1 MKIAIV
7 VHNLKGGGAE
17 KMMVR
22 LANALAEAGDEVSLV
37 LLTGGGVNKALVA
50 PAVSV
55 VELCSPRTVMSLWRL
70 RCHLRDARPDRILAA
85 LTHVNVIA
93 TLACASLGM
102 LKRLYVSERNAFS
115 RDKQVNPE
123 LLVRIAYTVAPLL
136 YRLQPNPVIC
146 VSQGVAE
153 DLVATTLVTER
164 DVVWAPNPVL
174 DNNFEQLSYG
184 SPSHP
189 WLQDKDVPTLVAAGR
204 LANQKG
210 FDLLIAAVARIN
222 ASQPCR
228 VVIFGEGELRAELLA
243 QAEQLAIS
251 DKVSLPGYCT
261 DVLAEMAHSDLFVL
275 SSRFEGSPNV
285 LVEAM
290 ATGVPVVATDC
301 PYGPDEI
308 LEGGRVAPLVP
319 AEDVAALAAAIVSAL
334 NDSNDGK
341 AQRWARARRYT
352 SANAAAAYR
361 HILATGSPPAAQTEG

>member
-7 VHNLKGGGAE
+7 VHNLNGGGAE

-22 LANALAEAGDEVSLV
+22 LANALALAGDQVSLV
-37 LLTGGGVNKALVA
+37 LLTSGGINKSLVS
-50 PAVSV
+50 PAVEL
-55 VELCSPRTVMSLWRL
+55 VELCSPRTVLSLFRL
-70 RCHLRDARPDRILAA
+70 RRYLAAAQPERILAA

-93 TLACASLGM
+93 TLACASLAM

-123 LLVRIAYTVAPLL
+123 LLVRAAYAVAPLL

-153 DLVATTLVTER
+153 DLVATTLVTDR

-174 DNNFEQLSYG
+174 DDDFEQATYG
-184 SPSHP
+184 PPSHP
-189 WLQDKDVPTLVAAGR
+189 WLSTKPLPTIVAAGR
-204 LANQKG
+204 LAPQKG
-210 FDLLIAAVARIN
+210 FDLLIAAVARVN
-222 ASQPCR
+222 AQLPCR
-228 VVIFGEGELRAELLA
+228 LVIFGEGELRPELLA

-251 DKVSLPGYCT
+251 DRVSLPGYCPQ
-261 DVLAEMAHSDLFVL
+261 VLAEMAHGDLFVL

-308 LEGGRVAPLVP
+308 LDGGRVAPLAPV
-319 AEDVAALAAAIVSAL
+319 EDIEGLAAAILTAL

-341 AQRWARARRYT
+341 ALRWARARRYA
-352 SANAAAAYR
+352 SAQAARAYS
-361 HILATGSPPAAQTEG
+361 HILATGAPLPVQAEG